1 MVSNIGIFLKKYSAL
16 SQYND
21 AHEPLH
27 GIMVYGPVG
36 RGGGSCEFHWATRE
50 YKVTFQIR
58 HYKTPFP
65 TLWVKDPLEIPFH
78 HSPGRQNAQNA
89 IIYTHGSTVA
99 WLTCTIS

>member
-1 MVSNIGIFLKKYSAL
+1 MVSNIGIFLEKYSAL

-36 RGGGSCEFHWATRE
+36 RGGSCEFHWATRE

-58 HYKTPFP
+58 HY
-65 TLWVKDPLEIPFH
+65 
-78 HSPGRQNAQNA
+78 
-89 IIYTHGSTVA
+89 
-99 WLTCTIS
+99 